1 MAHNHHY
8 LHYFF
13 LKTHLRQIYTFVG
26 LHAFA
31 ASMVGLFVPLYLH
44 VELGFSLSVV
54 LLFFIIQKIVLSL
67 VTPLAALC
75 ATKIGTKHTVLVSLP
90 GSAITIGLLYLL
102 RIYSTPLWLIAS
114 ISGSSIAFLWFGL
127 HTSFVFSSHKK
138 HRGEEMG
145 KRVGAAMVAGM
156 FAPALGGF
164 IISIFGF
171 GSLFLFYILLLFLS
185 GVVLLHN
192 GDYKPQYTFSLT
204 RFSRS
209 IHWPYAVYYV
219 ARGMEISAGSI
230 LWPLFIY
237 SILTDYLSLGF
248 VGFLVSCISGILFYI
263 VGKRSDKTKKRT
275 IARLCMP
282 FRLLCWVFRAAVSL
296 PIHVF
301 LASGFAGFV
310 YGISSPLSSMQYD
323 NADKKNIYD
332 YFIYR
337 ELFLGIG
344 KVSVLLFFLLTQ
356 NFAGAFLWTGF
367 AQIAIFLF

>member
-1 MAHNHHY
+1 MTHNHHY

-13 LKTHLRQIYTFVG
+13 FKTHLRQIYTFVG

-44 VELGFSLSVV
+44 IELGFSLSAV
-54 LLFFIIQKIVLSL
+54 LLFFIIEKVVLSL
-67 VTPLAALC
+67 VTPLAGLC
-75 ATKIGTKHTVLVSLP
+75 ATKIGTKHTMLVSLP
-90 GSAITIGLLYLL
+90 GTAITIALLYLL
-102 RIYSTPLWLIAS
+102 TTYSIPLWLIAS
-114 ISGSSIAFLWFGL
+114 ISGGSIAFLWFGL

-145 KRVGAAMVAGM
+145 KRVGSAMVAGM
-156 FAPALGGF
+156 FAPAIGGL
-164 IISIFGF
+164 IISMFGF
-171 GSLFLFYILLLFLS
+171 GSLFLFYIFLLFLS
-185 GVVLLHN
+185 GMVLLHN
-192 GDYKPQYTFSLT
+192 GDYMPQYTFSLT
-204 RFSRS
+204 RFVGS
-209 IHWPYAVYYV
+209 IHWPYAVYYI

-237 SILTDYLSLGF
+237 SILTNYLSLGF
-248 VGFLVSCISGILFYI
+248 VGFIISCTSGLLFYI

-275 IARLCMP
+275 IARLSMP
-282 FRLLCWVFRAAVSL
+282 FHLLSWVFRAIVSL
-296 PIHVF
+296 PVHVF
-301 LASGFAGFV
+301 LASGFAGLV

-344 KVSVLLFFLLTQ
+344 KVSILLFVLLTQ